1 MSNSFYNYPG
11 YLVQNSGFKGYR
23 FPLLIPACPDIIGA
37 GRYVHRLL
45 SLNSKPTNKLTVEKS
60 MEMCFLEKITIFIKR
75 ILSHKIYFGK
85 SIKSIPAGAFVFF
98 PVQDSQLNCGLTG
111 LVAFKKKEIATPKIP
126 LKKIESMILHLKGY
140 TYKKIHKE
148 KAGLTEN
155 YLGGETFLKELHDH
169 VGTVNLTSSLYTI
182 FHEASAREK
191 LKTVSLALE
200 KVINGE
206 ENEYHQRLNILS
218 FEENE
223 IIIKRINLLKDI
235 HWSLKEEM
243 LKNLEKIGG
252 LSRISDKD
260 MPQSVFKQL
269 KNINT
274 LFNNLDRLEV
284 RGRDSAGISVITIIE
299 NKDYLEFEK
308 ELTKR
313 SLLDEFL
320 DRQKEKILGNRCIT
334 VNRHGN
340 TVSITFTY
348 KIAAQIG
355 HLGDNVKF
363 LRKQIYDDRIF
374 HPFIKVQNIHQTH
387 LAHTRWASVGEIS
400 EPNCHP
406 VDNITTRNNKPHE
419 SSDSTGIIHACLN
432 GDIDNYP
439 VLKEEYENETKLSIP
454 DQITTDTK
462 IIPLQI
468 QKYYDRG
475 QPIDESFRLAVNDF
489 TGSHA
494 IAMHTDIAPGKIF
507 LAQKGSGQTIF
518 IGLGKECY
526 LTASEVYGLVEETSR
541 YIKMEGE
548 KNVNESGDK
557 KQGQIFILDQESSG
571 ELTGIKAL
579 CYNGEPIQ
587 LSEDIIK
594 QTEITSRDID
604 RQDFPHYFFKEISE
618 SPGSVEKTIQN
629 RWRISQKNGKRHP
642 LITLDNKTMPP
653 VLAEAFT
660 QNKIRKILFIGQ
672 GTAGI
677 AANGCA
683 ELLRY
688 YLTNSSIDIAHLK
701 ASEFSGSLLKKNL
714 KDTLII
720 AITQSGTTTDT
731 NMAID
736 MARQHGAYTM
746 AIVNRRDSDIT
757 FKVDGVLY
765 TSTGRDIE
773 MSVASTKAYYS
784 QIAAGGIL
792 GLKLAQL
799 TNTRDDDFILGELQ
813 RLMRIPSLMK
823 KVLARK
829 EEIARSAH
837 TFAPTKKYWA
847 VVGSGYNKIAADEI
861 RIKLSELCYKTIS
874 SDVVEDKKHIDL
886 SSEPLIVVCAAGNRG
901 DVIND
906 IIKDTAIFKAHQ
918 ATTIV
923 IATEGEEGFK
933 PYADSLI
940 YVPDIEDRFSPIL
953 TTLVGHLW
961 GYYAARAI
969 NEESRFLFDFRQ
981 EMSSYISASIE
992 KGLDIYQ
999 TILEK
1004 VFQEKTAKFF
1014 SYFKKR
1020 MEDRRYTTAME
1031 LNAASDLTL
1040 LLKYL
1045 SGRLPVSDFELDFG
1059 VSGTAP
1065 NMFDIF
1071 FRSIGE
1077 AINDMARPIDAIKHQ
1092 AKTVTVGTSRIWKPI
1107 EGLLFEALKNNEFDV
1122 SNITNKNVLVLTNL
1136 QEIISEIKGETLYT
1150 ISNLT
1155 YTGEPVDNSMIEL
1168 VKKTGSSSRLISRA
1182 QAGNRLKGTK
1192 RIIVKAGNVFI
1203 GKGKIDKRS
1212 ILVIPIMKK
1221 GPHIDHL
1228 LLLNIG
1234 FKKEIDLS
1242 KKIKALG
1249 DKFSHIKNIVEETD
1263 LSWKDEYLNLL
1274 EMEELFGNSAE
1285 KIAEL
1290 IITSSSAGKS

>member
-1 MSNSFYNYPG
+1 
-11 YLVQNSGFKGYR
+11 
-23 FPLLIPACPDIIGA
+23 
-37 GRYVHRLL
+37 
-45 SLNSKPTNKLTVEKS
+45 
-60 MEMCFLEKITIFIKR
+60 
-75 ILSHKIYFGK
+75 
-85 SIKSIPAGAFVFF
+85 
-98 PVQDSQLNCGLTG
+98 
-111 LVAFKKKEIATPKIP
+111 
-126 LKKIESMILHLKGY
+126 
-140 TYKKIHKE
+140 
-148 KAGLTEN
+148 
-155 YLGGETFLKELHDH
+155 
-169 VGTVNLTSSLYTI
+169 
-182 FHEASAREK
+182 
-191 LKTVSLALE
+191 
-200 KVINGE
+200 
-206 ENEYHQRLNILS
+206 
-218 FEENE
+218 
-223 IIIKRINLLKDI
+223 
-235 HWSLKEEM
+235 
-243 LKNLEKIGG
+243 
-252 LSRISDKD
+252 
-260 MPQSVFKQL
+260 

-313 SLLDEFL
+313 SLLNEFL
-320 DRQKEKILGNRCIT
+320 DRQKEKILGNRCIA

-363 LRKQIYDDRIF
+363 LRKQIQDDSIF
-374 HPFIKVQNIHQTH
+374 QLFIALPVVYQTPV
-387 LAHTRWASVGEIS
+387 AHTRWASVGEIS

-406 VDNITTRNNKPHE
+406 VDNAILHNDKVNESINKA
-419 SSDSTGIIHACLN
+419 GIIHVCLN
-432 GDIDNYP
+432 GDIDNYFT
-439 VLKEEYENETKLSIP
+439 LKEKYEKDTKRSIP
-454 DQITTDTK
+454 DEITTDTK

-468 QKYYDRG
+468 QKYCNRG
-475 QPIDESFRLAVNDF
+475 LPIEESFRLAVNDF

-507 LAQKGSGQTIF
+507 LAQRGSGQTIF

-526 LTASEVYGLVEETSR
+526 LTASEIYGLVEETSR

-548 KNVNESGDK
+548 KNVNELEGK
-557 KQGQIFILDQESSG
+557 NQGQIFILDQDSFG
-571 ELTGIKAL
+571 GLTGINAM
-579 CYNGEPIQ
+579 YYDGSPIQ
-587 LSEDIIK
+587 LTAHDIK

-604 RQDFPHYFFKEISE
+604 RQNFPHYFFKEICE
-618 SPGSVEKTIQN
+618 SPESVEKTVQN
-629 RWRISQKNGKRHP
+629 RWRISRKNGKRHP
-642 LITLDNKTMPP
+642 LIILDHKVMPP
-653 VLAEAFT
+653 VLAEAFK
-660 QNKIRKILFIGQ
+660 QNRIRNILFIGQ
-672 GTAGI
+672 GTAGV
-677 AANGCA
+677 AACGCA
-683 ELLRY
+683 ELLNY
-688 YLTNSSIDIAHLK
+688 YLANSSIQVAPRK
-701 ASEFSGSLLKKNL
+701 ASEFSGSLSKTSLR
-714 KDTLII
+714 DTLII

-731 NMAID
+731 NMAVD
-736 MARQHGAYTM
+736 MARQRGAYTM

-799 TNTRDDDFILGELQ
+799 TNMRDDDFILGELE
-813 RLMRIPSLMK
+813 RLMKLPSLMK
-823 KVLARK
+823 KILARK

-837 TFAPTKKYWA
+837 KFAPTKKYWA

-886 SSEPLIVVCAAGNRG
+886 SSEPLIFICAAGNRG

-923 IATEGEEGFK
+923 VATEGEEGFK

-940 YVPDIEDRFSPIL
+940 YVPEIEERFSPII
-953 TTLVGHLW
+953 TTLAGHLW

-981 EMSSYISASIE
+981 EMSAYISASIE

-1020 MEDRRYTTAME
+1020 MGDRRYTTAME

-1077 AINDMARPIDAIKHQ
+1077 AINDMARPIDAIRHQ
-1092 AKTVTVGTSRIWKPI
+1092 AKTVTVGTSRIWEPI
-1107 EGLLFEALKNNEFDV
+1107 EGLLFEALKNNKFDA

-1136 QEIISEIKGETLYT
+1136 QEIISEIKGETLYK

-1155 YTGEPVDNSMIEL
+1155 YTGEPVENSMIEL
-1168 VKKTGSSSRLISRA
+1168 VKKTGSSSQLVSRVHA
-1182 QAGNRLKGTK
+1182 DKRLKGTK

-1203 GKGKIDKRS
+1203 GKGTIDNRS
-1212 ILVIPIMKK
+1212 ILIIPIMKK
-1221 GPHIDHL
+1221 GPNIDHL
-1228 LLLNIG
+1228 LLLNLA

-1263 LSWKDEYLNLL
+1263 LPWDDNYLNVL
-1274 EMEELFGNSAE
+1274 EMEKLFGNSAE

-1290 IITSSSAGKS
+1290 IISSSSAGKS

>member
-1 MSNSFYNYPG
+1 LMSASFYNYPG
-11 YLVQNSGFKGYR
+11 CLVQDSGFKGYR
-23 FPLLIPACPDIIGA
+23 FPLLIPACPNIIGVS
-37 GRYVHRLL
+37 RYMHRLL

-60 MEMCFLEKITIFIKR
+60 MEMCFLEKITIFIKKN
-75 ILSHKIYFGK
+75 LSHKIYFGK
-85 SIKSIPAGAFVFF
+85 SLKSVPPGSFILFPAQGC
-98 PVQDSQLNCGLTG
+98 QLNCGLTG
-111 LVAFKKKEIATPKIP
+111 IVAFKKEEIATPKIP
-126 LKKIESMILHLKGY
+126 LKEIESMILNLKRH
-140 TYKKIHKE
+140 TYKKIHRE
-148 KAGLTEN
+148 KADLTDN
-155 YLGGETFLKELHDH
+155 YLGGETFLNELHDH
-169 VGTVNLTSSLYTI
+169 VGTMKLTSSLYTL
-182 FHEASAREK
+182 FKESPTREK
-191 LKTVSLALE
+191 LEKISLALE
-200 KVINGE
+200 KVIGKE
-206 ENEYHQRLNILS
+206 ENEHDKILTLLPA
-218 FEENE
+218 EESE

-235 HWSLKEEM
+235 HWCLKEEM
-243 LKNLEKIGG
+243 LKNLVKIGK
-252 LSRISDKD
+252 LSTSTNTDI
-260 MPQSVFKQL
+260 PFLAFKQIR
-269 KNINT
+269 NINT

-355 HLGDNVKF
+355 HLGENVRY
-363 LRKQIYDDRIF
+363 LRKQIHDDRIF
-374 HPFIKVQNIHQTH
+374 HSFIKVQNIHQTH

-406 VDNITTRNNKPHE
+406 VDNAILHNDKVNESINKA
-419 SSDSTGIIHACLN
+419 GIIHACLN
-432 GDIDNYP
+432 GDIDNYFI
-439 VLKEEYENETKLSIP
+439 LKEEYEKETKLSIP

-475 QPIDESFRLAVNDF
+475 HPIDESFRLAVNDF

-548 KNVNESGDK
+548 KSVNESGGK
-557 KQGQIFILDQESSG
+557 NQGQIFILDQDSFG
-571 ELTGIKAL
+571 ELTGINAM
-579 CYNGEPIQ
+579 YYDGSPIQ
-587 LSEDIIK
+587 LTAHDIK

-604 RQDFPHYFFKEISE
+604 RQDYPHYFFKEISE

-642 LITLDNKTMPP
+642 LIILDHNAMPP

-660 QNKIRKILFIGQ
+660 ENRIKKILFIGQ

-688 YLTNSSIDIAHLK
+688 YLADSSIDIAPLK

-757 FKVDGVLY
+757 FKANGVLY

-799 TNTRDDDFILGELQ
+799 TNMRDDDFILGELE
-813 RLMRIPSLMK
+813 RLMKLPSLMK

-837 TFAPTKKYWA
+837 NFAPTKKYWA

-940 YVPDIEDRFSPIL
+940 YVPDIEERFSPII

-969 NEESRFLFDFRQ
+969 NSESRFLFDFR
-981 EMSSYISASIE
+981 EEINNYIAASIE
-992 KGLDIYQ
+992 KGFDIYQ

-1004 VFQEKTAKFF
+1004 VFQDKTAKFF

-1059 VSGTAP
+1059 LSGTAP

-1071 FRSIGE
+1071 F
-1077 AINDMARPIDAIKHQ
+1077 
-1092 AKTVTVGTSRIWKPI
+1092 
-1107 EGLLFEALKNNEFDV
+1107 AL
-1122 SNITNKNVLVLTNL
+1122 
-1136 QEIISEIKGETLYT
+1136 
-1150 ISNLT
+1150 
-1155 YTGEPVDNSMIEL
+1155 
-1168 VKKTGSSSRLISRA
+1168 
-1182 QAGNRLKGTK
+1182 
-1192 RIIVKAGNVFI
+1192 
-1203 GKGKIDKRS
+1203 
-1212 ILVIPIMKK
+1212 
-1221 GPHIDHL
+1221 
-1228 LLLNIG
+1228 
-1234 FKKEIDLS
+1234 
-1242 KKIKALG
+1242 
-1249 DKFSHIKNIVEETD
+1249 
-1263 LSWKDEYLNLL
+1263 
-1274 EMEELFGNSAE
+1274 
-1285 KIAEL
+1285 
-1290 IITSSSAGKS
+1290 

>member
-1 MSNSFYNYPG
+1 M
-11 YLVQNSGFKGYR
+11 
-23 FPLLIPACPDIIGA
+23 A
-37 GRYVHRLL
+37 
-45 SLNSKPTNKLTVEKS
+45 
-60 MEMCFLEKITIFIKR
+60 FLEKITILFKKNFSQR
-75 ILSHKIYFGK
+75 IYFGK
-85 SIKSIPAGAFVFF
+85 SLKNVPPGSFIFF
-98 PVQDSQLNCGLTG
+98 PAQGCQLNCGLTG
-111 LVAFKKKEIATPKIP
+111 IVAFKKEEFAIPKIP
-126 LKKIESMILHLKGY
+126 LGEIESIILQLKGH
-140 TYKKIHKE
+140 TYKKLKKDKRDLI
-148 KAGLTEN
+148 GN
-155 YLGGETFLKELHDH
+155 YLGGETFIKELQNHI
-169 VGTVNLTSSLYTI
+169 GNLKLTSSLYTLSKD
-182 FHEASAREK
+182 APTKKKLEK
-191 LKTVSLALE
+191 ICLALE
-200 KVINGE
+200 KVIGRE
-206 ENEYHQRLNILS
+206 ENEHIKTLTLLPI
-218 FEENE
+218 EENE
-223 IIIKRINLLKDI
+223 IILERINLLKDI
-235 HWSLKEEM
+235 HWSLKEEI
-243 LKNLEKIGG
+243 LKNLEKVEE
-252 LSRISDKD
+252 LSIYKNRKLSF
-260 MPQSVFKQL
+260 PAFTHL
-269 KNINT
+269 KYINT

-334 VNRHGN
+334 VNRLGN

-348 KIAAQIG
+348 KIAVQIG

-363 LRKQIYDDRIF
+363 LRKQIHDDRIF
-374 HPFIKVQNIHQTH
+374 QLFITFPLIYQTIV
-387 LAHTRWASVGEIS
+387 AHTRWASVGEIS
-400 EPNCHP
+400 ESNCHP
-406 VDNITTRNNKPHE
+406 VDNITISNGKIHE
-419 SSDSTGIIHACLN
+419 SSDNTGVIHTCLN
-432 GDIDNYP
+432 GDIDNYFI
-439 VLKEEYENETKLSIP
+439 LKEEYERETKQSIP
-454 DQITTDTK
+454 DEITTDTK

-468 QKYYDRG
+468 QKYFCQGR
-475 QPIDESFRLAVNDF
+475 PIDESFRLAVNDF
-489 TGSHA
+489 TGFHA

-507 LAQKGSGQTIF
+507 LAQRGSGQTLF

-526 LTASEVYGLVEETSR
+526 SAASEIYGLVEETSR

-548 KNVNESGDK
+548 QSVNESGGK
-557 KQGQIFILDQESSG
+557 KEGQIFILDQESSG

-579 CYNGEPIQ
+579 YYNGEPIQ

-618 SPGSVEKTIQN
+618 SPESVEKTIQN

-642 LITLDNKTMPP
+642 LIILDHKAMPP

-677 AANGCA
+677 AANACA

-688 YLTNSSIDIAHLK
+688 YLTNSSIDIAPLK

-765 TSTGRDIE
+765 TSNGRDVE

-784 QIAAGGIL
+784 QIAGGGIL

-799 TNTRDDDFILGELQ
+799 TNKRDDDFILGELQ

-823 KVLARK
+823 EVLAR
-829 EEIARSAH
+829 EDEIARSAS

-886 SSEPLIVVCAAGNRG
+886 SSEPLIVICAAGNRG
-901 DVIND
+901 NVIND

-923 IATEGEEGFK
+923 IATEGEERFK

-940 YVPDIEDRFSPIL
+940 YVPDIEERFSPII

-981 EMSSYISASIE
+981 EISSYISASIE

-1020 MEDRRYTTAME
+1020 MEERRYTTAME

-1107 EGLLFEALKNNEFDV
+1107 EGLIFESLKKNGFDV
-1122 SNITNKNVLVLTNL
+1122 SNLLNKNVLVLKNL
-1136 QEIISEIKGETLYT
+1136 QEIIAEIKGETVYE
-1150 ISNLT
+1150 IRNLT
-1155 YTGEPVDNSMIEL
+1155 FTGEPVENSMIKL
-1168 VKKTGSSSRLISRA
+1168 LKKTGSSSKLISRA
-1182 QAGNRLKGTK
+1182 ESGNRLKGTK

-1203 GKGKIDKRS
+1203 GKGKIDNRS
-1212 ILVIPIMKK
+1212 ILIIPIMKK

-1228 LLLNIG
+1228 LLLDVAFN
-1234 FKKEIDLS
+1234 KDVDLS

-1263 LSWKDEYLNLL
+1263 LFWKNEYLNLL

-1285 KIAEL
+1285 KIAEF
-1290 IITSSSAGKS
+1290 IIS

>member
-1 MSNSFYNYPG
+1 MS
-11 YLVQNSGFKGYR
+11 
-23 FPLLIPACPDIIGA
+23 
-37 GRYVHRLL
+37 
-45 SLNSKPTNKLTVEKS
+45 
-60 MEMCFLEKITIFIKR
+60 FLEKIEIFVKDTLSYPR
-75 ILSHKIYFGK
+75 FFLGKNLESVPSGSFILF
-85 SIKSIPAGAFVFF
+85 PA
-98 PVQDSQLNCGLTG
+98 QSCQLNCGLTG
-111 LVAFKKKEIATPKIP
+111 IVAFKRKEIATPKIP
-126 LKKIESMILHLKGY
+126 LKEIESMILHLKGH

-148 KAGLTEN
+148 KADIADT
-155 YLGGETFLKELHDH
+155 YLGGEAFIKELQDYI
-169 VGTVNLTSSLYTI
+169 GNLKLTSSLYTI
-182 FHEASAREK
+182 FKEISTREK
-191 LKTVSLALE
+191 LKKVSLALE

-223 IIIKRINLLKDI
+223 IIIKRISLLKDI
-235 HWSLKEEM
+235 CWSLKEEI
-243 LKNLEKIGG
+243 LQNIEKIEE
-252 LSRISDKD
+252 LSTFTNRNL
-260 MPQSVFKQL
+260 PFLAFTQL
-269 KNINT
+269 KSINT

-284 RGRDSAGISVITIIE
+284 RGRDSAGISIIAIVE

-308 ELTKR
+308 ELTKK
-313 SLLDEFL
+313 SFLDEL
-320 DRQKEKILGNRCIT
+320 STRRKERILLNRGIT
-334 VNRHGN
+334 VNRSRSN
-340 TVSITFTY
+340 ITLIFTY

-355 HLGDNVKF
+355 HLGDNVTF
-363 LRKQIYDDRIF
+363 LRKQIRDDSIF
-374 HPFIKVQNIHQTH
+374 QLLITLPMRYQTIV
-387 LAHTRWASVGEIS
+387 AHTRWASVGEIS

-406 VDNITTRNNKPHE
+406 VDNIIHNNKNHE
-419 SSDSTGIIHACLN
+419 SSNSPGIIHACLN
-432 GDIDNYP
+432 GDIDNYFI
-439 VLKEEYENETKLSIP
+439 LKEKYEKDTKRSIP
-454 DQITTDTK
+454 DEINTDTK

-475 QPIDESFRLAVNDF
+475 LSIEESFRLAVNDF

-518 IGLGKECY
+518 VGLCKECY

-548 KNVNESGDK
+548 KSVNELGGK

-579 CYNGEPIQ
+579 YYNGEPIQ
-587 LSEDIIK
+587 LSEDTIK

-629 RWRISQKNGKRHP
+629 RWSISRKNGKRHP
-642 LITLDNKTMPP
+642 LIILDHTAMPP

-660 QNKIRKILFIGQ
+660 QNRIKKILFIGQ

-677 AANGCA
+677 AAHGCA

-688 YLTNSSIDIAHLK
+688 YLANSSIDIAPLK

-736 MARQHGAYTM
+736 MARQHGAHTM

-765 TSTGRDIE
+765 TSTGRDVE

-799 TNTRDDDFILGELQ
+799 MNTTDDDFILGELQ

-823 KVLARK
+823 EVLARK
-829 EEIARSAH
+829 EEIARSADA
-837 TFAPTKKYWA
+837 FASTKKYWA

-886 SSEPLIVVCAAGNRG
+886 SSEPLIVICAAGNRG

-918 ATTIV
+918 ATTVV

-940 YVPDIEDRFSPIL
+940 YVPEIEERFSPII

-969 NEESRFLFDFRQ
+969 NEESRFLFDFR
-981 EMSSYISASIE
+981 EEINNYISASLE
-992 KGLDIYQ
+992 KGIDIYQ
-999 TILEK
+999 IILDTI
-1004 VFQEKTAKFF
+1004 FQEKTARF
-1014 SYFKKR
+1014 SSHFKKR
-1020 MEDRRYTTAME
+1020 LEDGRYTTAME
-1031 LNAASDLTL
+1031 LKAASDLTL

-1045 SGRLPVSDFELDFG
+1045 SGRLPMSDFEMDFG

-1071 FRSIGE
+1071 FRCIGE
-1077 AINDMARPIDAIKHQ
+1077 TIDKMARPIDAIKHQ

-1107 EGLLFEALKNNEFDV
+1107 EGLLFETLKKNGFDV
-1122 SNITNKNVLVLTNL
+1122 SNLINKNVLVLKNL
-1136 QEIISEIKGETLYT
+1136 QEIIAEIKGETLYK
-1150 ISNLT
+1150 IRNLT
-1155 YTGEPVDNSMIEL
+1155 FTGEPVEDSKINLIT
-1168 VKKTGSSSRLISRA
+1168 KKGTASTLQSRVAID
-1182 QAGNRLKGTK
+1182 NRLKGTK
-1192 RIIVKAGNVFI
+1192 RIIVKAGNIFI

-1212 ILVIPIMKK
+1212 ILVIPIIKK
-1221 GPHIDHL
+1221 GPHIDRL

-1234 FKKEIDLS
+1234 FKRKIDLS
-1242 KKIKALG
+1242 KKITALG
-1249 DKFSHIKNIVEETD
+1249 EKFHHIKNIVEETD
-1263 LSWKDEYLNLL
+1263 LPWDDNYLNML
-1274 EMEELFGNSAE
+1274 EMEALFGNSAE
-1285 KIAEL
+1285 KTAEF
-1290 IITSSSAGKS
+1290 IISSSSAGKS

>member
-1 MSNSFYNYPG
+1 MSFLKKIEIFFKDNLSYPRFY
-11 YLVQNSGFKGYR
+11 L
-23 FPLLIPACPDIIGA
+23 
-37 GRYVHRLL
+37 
-45 SLNSKPTNKLTVEKS
+45 
-60 MEMCFLEKITIFIKR
+60 
-75 ILSHKIYFGK
+75 GK
-85 SIKSIPAGAFVFF
+85 SLKSVPPGSFILFPAQGC
-98 PVQDSQLNCGLTG
+98 QLNCGLTG
-111 LVAFKKKEIATPKIP
+111 IVAFKKEEIATPKIP
-126 LKKIESMILHLKGY
+126 LKEIESMILHLKGN
-140 TYKKIHKE
+140 TYKKIRKE
-148 KAGLTEN
+148 KADLTDK
-155 YLGGETFLKELHDH
+155 YLGGETFIKELQNHI
-169 VGTVNLTSSLYTI
+169 GNLKLTSSLYTL
-182 FHEASAREK
+182 FKEAPIKKKLEK
-191 LKTVSLALE
+191 ISLALE
-200 KVINGE
+200 KVIGRE
-206 ENEYHQRLNILS
+206 ENEHHKILTLIPV
-218 FEENE
+218 EENE

-235 HWSLKEEM
+235 VWSLKEEI
-243 LKNLEKIGG
+243 LRNLEKIEG
-252 LSRISDKD
+252 LSRVSDKD

-308 ELTKR
+308 ELTKT

-334 VNRHGN
+334 ANRYGN

-355 HLGDNVKF
+355 HLGENVRY
-363 LRKQIYDDRIF
+363 LRKQIQDDSIF
-374 HPFIKVQNIHQTH
+374 QLFITLPIRYQTIV
-387 LAHTRWASVGEIS
+387 AHTRWASVGEIS

-406 VDNITTRNNKPHE
+406 VDNITIRNNKTHE
-419 SSDSTGIIHACLN
+419 SSDSTGIIHVCLN

-439 VLKEEYENETKLSIP
+439 VLKEEYENETQLSIP

-579 CYNGEPIQ
+579 YYNGEPIQ
-587 LSEDIIK
+587 LSKDIIK

-642 LITLDNKTMPP
+642 LIILGHRAMPP

-765 TSTGRDIE
+765 TSTGRDVE

-823 KVLARK
+823 EVLAREK
-829 EEIARSAH
+829 EIARSAS

-961 GYYAARAI
+961 GYHAARAI
-969 NEESRFLFDFRQ
+969 HEESRFLFDFR
-981 EMSSYISASIE
+981 EEINNYISASLE
-992 KGLDIYQ
+992 KGTDIYQ
-999 TILEK
+999 IMLDAI
-1004 VFQEKTAKFF
+1004 FQEKTARF
-1014 SYFKKR
+1014 SSHFKNR
-1020 MEDRRYTTAME
+1020 LEDGRYTTAME
-1031 LNAASDLTL
+1031 LKAASDLTL

-1045 SGRLPVSDFELDFG
+1045 SGRLPMSDFEMDFG

-1065 NMFDIF
+1065 NMFDVF
-1071 FRSIGE
+1071 FRCIGE
-1077 AINDMARPIDAIKHQ
+1077 TIDKMARPIDAIKHQ

-1107 EGLLFEALKNNEFDV
+1107 EGLIFESLKKNGFGV
-1122 SNITNKNVLVLTNL
+1122 SNLINKNVLVLKNL
-1136 QEIISEIKGETLYT
+1136 QEIIAKIKGETLYK
-1150 ISNLT
+1150 IRNLT
-1155 YTGEPVDNSMIEL
+1155 FTGEPVEDSMIEL
-1168 VKKTGSSSRLISRA
+1168 LKKTGSSSKLISRA

-1203 GKGKIDKRS
+1203 GEGKIDKRS
-1212 ILVIPIMKK
+1212 ILVIPIIKK

-1228 LLLNIG
+1228 LLLNVG
-1234 FKKEIDLS
+1234 FKREIDLS

-1285 KIAEL
+1285 KIAEF
-1290 IITSSSAGKS
+1290 IISSSSAGKS

>member
-1 MSNSFYNYPG
+1 VNES
-11 YLVQNSGFKGYR
+11 
-23 FPLLIPACPDIIGA
+23 I
-37 GRYVHRLL
+37 
-45 SLNSKPTNKLTVEKS
+45 NK
-60 MEMCFLEKITIFIKR
+60 
-75 ILSHKIYFGK
+75 
-85 SIKSIPAGAFVFF
+85 A
-98 PVQDSQLNCGLTG
+98 
-111 LVAFKKKEIATPKIP
+111 
-126 LKKIESMILHLKGY
+126 
-140 TYKKIHKE
+140 
-148 KAGLTEN
+148 
-155 YLGGETFLKELHDH
+155 
-169 VGTVNLTSSLYTI
+169 
-182 FHEASAREK
+182 
-191 LKTVSLALE
+191 
-200 KVINGE
+200 
-206 ENEYHQRLNILS
+206 
-218 FEENE
+218 
-223 IIIKRINLLKDI
+223 
-235 HWSLKEEM
+235 
-243 LKNLEKIGG
+243 
-252 LSRISDKD
+252 
-260 MPQSVFKQL
+260 
-269 KNINT
+269 
-274 LFNNLDRLEV
+274 
-284 RGRDSAGISVITIIE
+284 
-299 NKDYLEFEK
+299 
-308 ELTKR
+308 
-313 SLLDEFL
+313 
-320 DRQKEKILGNRCIT
+320 
-334 VNRHGN
+334 
-340 TVSITFTY
+340 
-348 KIAAQIG
+348 
-355 HLGDNVKF
+355 
-363 LRKQIYDDRIF
+363 
-374 HPFIKVQNIHQTH
+374 
-387 LAHTRWASVGEIS
+387 
-400 EPNCHP
+400 
-406 VDNITTRNNKPHE
+406 
-419 SSDSTGIIHACLN
+419 GIIHACLN
-432 GDIDNYP
+432 GDIDNYFI
-439 VLKEEYENETKLSIP
+439 LKEKYEKETKLSIP

-475 QPIDESFRLAVNDF
+475 HPIDESFRLAVNDF

-548 KNVNESGDK
+548 KSVNELGDK
-557 KQGQIFILDQESSG
+557 NQGQIFILDQESSG

-579 CYNGEPIQ
+579 YYNGEPIQ
-587 LSEDIIK
+587 LSEDTIK

-629 RWRISQKNGKRHP
+629 RWRISRKNGKKHP
-642 LITLDNKTMPP
+642 LIILDHKAMPP

-660 QNKIRKILFIGQ
+660 QNRIKKILFIGQ

-688 YLTNSSIDIAHLK
+688 YLANSSIDIAPLK

-714 KDTLII
+714 KDILII

-765 TSTGRDIE
+765 TSTGRDVE

-823 KVLARK
+823 EVLARE
-829 EEIARSAH
+829 EEIARSAC

-886 SSEPLIVVCAAGNRG
+886 SSEPLIVICAAGNRG

-940 YVPDIEDRFSPIL
+940 YVPDIEERFSPIL

-961 GYYAARAI
+961 GYHAARTI
-969 NEESRFLFDFRQ
+969 HSESRFLFDFR
-981 EMSSYISASIE
+981 EEINNYISASLE
-992 KGLDIYQ
+992 KGIDIYQ
-999 TILEK
+999 IILDTI
-1004 VFQEKTAKFF
+1004 FQEKTARF
-1014 SYFKKR
+1014 SSHFKKR
-1020 MEDRRYTTAME
+1020 LEDERYTTAME
-1031 LNAASDLTL
+1031 LKAASDLTL

-1045 SGRLPVSDFELDFG
+1045 SGRLPMSDFEMDFG

-1071 FRSIGE
+1071 FRCIGE
-1077 AINDMARPIDAIKHQ
+1077 TIDKMARPIDAIKHQ

-1107 EGLLFEALKNNEFDV
+1107 EGLIFESLKKNGFDV
-1122 SNITNKNVLVLTNL
+1122 SNLINKNVLVLKNL
-1136 QEIISEIKGETLYT
+1136 QEIIAEIKGETIYE

-1155 YTGEPVDNSMIEL
+1155 FTGEPVENSMIEL
-1168 VKKTGSSSRLISRA
+1168 LKKTGSSSKLISRA
-1182 QAGNRLKGTK
+1182 NAGNRLKGTK

-1212 ILVIPIMKK
+1212 ILVIPIIKK

-1234 FKKEIDLS
+1234 FEREIDLS

-1263 LSWKDEYLNLL
+1263 LSWKDKYLNLL

-1290 IITSSSAGKS
+1290 IISSSSAGKP

>member
-1 MSNSFYNYPG
+1 M
-11 YLVQNSGFKGYR
+11 
-23 FPLLIPACPDIIGA
+23 
-37 GRYVHRLL
+37 
-45 SLNSKPTNKLTVEKS
+45 EKS
-60 MEMCFLEKITIFIKR
+60 MEMCFLEKITIFFRK
-75 ILSHKIYFGK
+75 ILSPRIYFGK
-85 SIKSIPAGAFVFF
+85 NIKSIPAGAFVFF
-98 PVQDSQLNCGLTG
+98 PFQDGQLNCGLTG
-111 LVAFKKKEIATPKIP
+111 IVAFKKEEIDTPKIP
-126 LKKIESMILHLKGY
+126 LKEIESMILHLKGH
-140 TYKKIHKE
+140 TYKKIRKE
-148 KAGLTEN
+148 KADLTDK
-155 YLGGETFLKELHDH
+155 YLGGESFLKELHDH
-169 VGTVNLTSSLYTI
+169 VGTVKLTSSLYTI
-182 FHEASAREK
+182 FHETSAREK
-191 LKTVSLALE
+191 LKKVSLALE

-223 IIIKRINLLKDI
+223 IIIKRISLLKDI
-235 HWSLKEEM
+235 YWSLKEEI
-243 LKNLEKIGG
+243 LQNIEKIEE
-252 LSRISDKD
+252 LSSFPDGNI
-260 MPQSVFKQL
+260 PFLAFTQL
-269 KNINT
+269 KSTNA

-284 RGRDSAGISVITIIE
+284 RGRDSAGISIIAIVE
-299 NKDYLEFEK
+299 NKGYLEFEK
-308 ELTKR
+308 ELTKK
-313 SLLDEFL
+313 SLLDEL
-320 DRQKEKILGNRCIT
+320 SARQKERILLNRGIT
-334 VNRHGN
+334 VNRSGSN
-340 TVSITFTY
+340 ITVIFTY
-348 KIAAQIG
+348 KIAAQVG

-363 LRKQIYDDRIF
+363 LRKQIRDDSIF
-374 HPFIKVQNIHQTH
+374 QLFITLPIMYQTIV
-387 LAHTRWASVGEIS
+387 AHTRWASVGEIS

-406 VDNITTRNNKPHE
+406 VDNITIHNNKPHE

-432 GDIDNYP
+432 GDIDNYFI
-439 VLKEEYENETKLSIP
+439 LKEEYEKETKRTIP
-454 DQITTDTK
+454 DEITTDTK

-468 QKYYDRG
+468 QQYCNRG
-475 QPIDESFRLAVNDF
+475 LPIEESFRLAVNDF

-507 LAQKGSGQTIF
+507 LAQRGSGQTIF
-518 IGLGKECY
+518 VGLCKECY
-526 LTASEVYGLVEETSR
+526 LTSSEVYGLVEETSR

-548 KNVNESGDK
+548 KNVNKLEGK
-557 KQGQIFILDQESSG
+557 NQGQIFILDQESFG
-571 ELTGIKAL
+571 GLAGINAM
-579 CYNGEPIQ
+579 YYDGSPIQ
-587 LSEDIIK
+587 LTAHDIK

-604 RQDFPHYFFKEISE
+604 RQNFPHYFFKEICE
-618 SPGSVEKTIQN
+618 SPESLEKTVQN
-629 RWRISQKNGKRHP
+629 KWRISQKHGKRHS
-642 LITLDNKTMPP
+642 LIIVEDDGIPP
-653 VLAEAFT
+653 ALVKAFQ
-660 QNKIRKILFIGQ
+660 QNRIRNILFIGQ
-672 GTAGI
+672 GTAGV
-677 AANGCA
+677 AACGCA
-683 ELLRY
+683 ALLNY
-688 YLTNSSIDIAHLK
+688 YLANSSIDIAPLK

-731 NMAID
+731 NMAVD
-736 MARQHGAYTM
+736 MARQRGAYTM

-799 TNTRDDDFILGELQ
+799 TNMRDDDFILGELE
-813 RLMRIPSLMK
+813 RLMKLPSLMK

-837 TFAPTKKYWA
+837 NFAPTKKYWA

-886 SSEPLIVVCAAGNRG
+886 SSEPLIFICAAGNKG

-923 IATEGEEGFK
+923 IATEGEERFT

-940 YVPDIEDRFSPIL
+940 YVPEIEERFSPII

-981 EMSSYISASIE
+981 EMSSYIAASIE

-1020 MEDRRYTTAME
+1020 MDDRRYTTAME

-1065 NMFDIF
+1065 HMFDIF

-1077 AINDMARPIDAIKHQ
+1077 TINDMARPIDAIKHQ
-1092 AKTVTVGTSRIWKPI
+1092 AKTVTVGTSRIWEPI
-1107 EGLLFEALKNNEFDV
+1107 EGLLFEALKNNEFDA

-1155 YTGEPVDNSMIEL
+1155 YTGEPVENSMIEF
-1168 VKKTGSSSRLISRA
+1168 VKTTGSSSQLVSRVHA
-1182 QAGNRLKGTK
+1182 DKRLKGTK

-1203 GKGKIDKRS
+1203 GKGTIDNRS
-1212 ILVIPIMKK
+1212 ILIIPIMKK
-1221 GPHIDHL
+1221 GPNIDHL
-1228 LLLNIG
+1228 LLLNVA

-1242 KKIKALG
+1242 KKVKALG
-1249 DKFSHIKNIVEETD
+1249 EKFSHIKNIVEETD
-1263 LSWKDEYLNLL
+1263 LPWDDNYLNIL
-1274 EMEELFGNSAE
+1274 EMEALFGNSAE
-1285 KIAEL
+1285 KIAEF
-1290 IITSSSAGKS
+1290 IISSSSGDNF